1 MEELF
6 KTIPAF
12 IDDEETPDEI
22 RNAVIL
28 AAWKKAAGAAL
39 SSNAVASE
47 LTGKTLRVAVRDE
60 TWKRHLESLAGQMI
74 FKLNSLLRSPAVT
87 YIEFFVDEEILKE
100 ALAKKPERN
109 IPREVFERE
118 AENERTGNVESA
130 SLSISDPELG
140 RLFLDA
146 AANCLAR
153 KRLMIERGL
162 VSPSETRRKFD

>member
-12 IDDEETPDEI
+12 IDDETPDEI
-22 RNAVIL
+22 RTAVIL
-28 AAWKKAAGAAL
+28 AAWNKAAGPAL
-39 SSNAVASE
+39 SSNAAAAE
-47 LTGKTLRVAVRDE
+47 LNAKTLRVAVRDE

-87 YIEFFVDEEILKE
+87 YIEFFIDEETVKA
-100 ALAKKPERN
+100 ALDQKPERS
-109 IPREVFERE
+109 IPQEVFERE
-118 AENERTGNVESA
+118 ARKERTGNVESA
-130 SLSISDPELG
+130 SRSITDPELG
-140 RLFLDA
+140 KLFLDA

-162 VSPSETRRKFD
+162 VSPTETGQRSD

>member
-1 MEELF
+1 MEDLL

-12 IDDEETPDEI
+12 IDDDETPDEI
-22 RNAVIL
+22 RAAVMI
-28 AAWKKAAGAAL
+28 AAWKKVAGPAL
-39 SSNAVASE
+39 ASNAVAAE

-87 YIEFFVDEEILKE
+87 YIEFFIDEETVKK
-100 ALAKKPERN
+100 ALNRKPERS
-109 IPREVFERE
+109 IPLEVFERE
-118 AENERTGNVESA
+118 AEREKTGNVESA
-130 SLSISDPELG
+130 SLSIADRELG

-162 VSPSETRRKFD
+162 VSPSETRQRSD